1 MTIVPFLMT
10 KTDLPNDH
18 DIQTWQQLSL
28 SRTVSLWELTPE
40 LGNRKISKSTNIG
53 GRLLF
58 FVILCYAIANSVF
71 RCARVIS
78 VFRYVIHRNCKNHF
92 RLVLHLMLTVHVI
105 HKPVGFQ
112 QQSHT
117 NY

>member
-1 MTIVPFLMT
+1 MF
-10 KTDLPNDH
+10 
-18 DIQTWQQLSL
+18 S
-28 SRTVSLWELTPE
+28 
-40 LGNRKISKSTNIG
+40 
-53 GRLLF
+53 
-58 FVILCYAIANSVF
+58 VILCYAIANSVF

-112 QQSHT
+112 HYAISNVPKWNFWLLRFSTTVTYKLLITFMQHT
-117 NY
+117 